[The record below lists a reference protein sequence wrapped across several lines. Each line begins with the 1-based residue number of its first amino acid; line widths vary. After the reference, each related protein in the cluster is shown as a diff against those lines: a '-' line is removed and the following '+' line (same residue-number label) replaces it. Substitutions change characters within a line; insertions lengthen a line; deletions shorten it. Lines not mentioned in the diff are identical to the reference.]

1 MVIWFLVFPPTLSF
15 GGTPLDRLAG
25 GSLVCFAAEIDDA
38 YQDYITGSYE
48 DAADKAKNLP
58 QSPQSLYLLGMC
70 AMMLDDHQKARDYFE
85 DVINKYPGSAFKEKA
100 LIKTADT
107 FFLEDDFDR
116 ARPIYEKLKQ
126 GGCTQMP
133 LIYLRL
139 AQIAMKEGRWSQ
151 KRAYMDELKNKFPQ
165 SAEARYLEILQKYED
180 YFTIQVGAFT
190 DEGNAVSVK
199 EDLLGK
205 GFSAYLLN
213 ERGAAGMLCKVRVG
227 KYSDRKAAKRT
238 AEQLMNEGYP
248 ARIIP

>member
-1 MVIWFLVFPPTLSF
+1 MKKILFLLVLGFLASF
-15 GGTPLDRLAG
+15 TAQ
-25 GSLVCFAAEIDDA
+25 AAEIDDA
-38 YQDYITGSYE
+38 YQDYIAGSYE
-48 DAADKAKNLP
+48 DAADKAKSLA

-70 AMMLDDHQKARDYFE
+70 AMMLDDRQKARDYFE

-100 LIKTADT
+100 LVKTADT

-126 GGCTQMP
+126 GSSGQLP

-139 AQIAMKEGRWSQ
+139 AQIAMKEGRWSS
-151 KRAYMDELKNKFPQ
+151 KRAYMDDLKNKFPQ
-165 SAEARYLEILQKYED
+165 SAEARFLDILGKYED

-199 EDLLGK
+199 EDLLSK
-205 GFSAYLLN
+205 GFTAYLLN
-213 ERGAAGMLCKVRVG
+213 ERGAAGLLCKVRVG